1 MRGGTGMTE
10 LLKTPIRYVIDTQ
23 NKKISL
29 HREGDFEVLF
39 FNTID
44 EFMHALTFIRKTNNI
59 IWYVI
64 PPGLIEGPHQ

>member
-1 MRGGTGMTE
+1 MIE
-10 LLKTPIRYVIDTQ
+10 LLKTPIKYIVDIP

-29 HREGDFEVLF
+29 HQKEDYEVLS

-44 EFMHALTFIRKTNNI
+44 EFIDALTSIRKTNNT

-64 PPGLIEGPHQ
+64 PPGLIEPPHK

>member
-1 MRGGTGMTE
+1 MTE
-10 LLKTPIRYVIDTQ
+10 LLNSSIRYVVDIQ

-29 HREGDFEVLF
+29 HQEEDFEVLS

-44 EFMHALTFIRKTNNI
+44 EFMYALTSIRKTNNI

-64 PPGLIEGPHQ
+64 PPGLINPPSLMRT

>member
-1 MRGGTGMTE
+1 MIE

-29 HREGDFEVLF
+29 HREEDFEVLS
-39 FNTID
+39 FNTTD
-44 EFMHALTFIRKTNNI
+44 EFIHALTSIRKTNNI

-64 PPGLIEGPHQ
+64 PPGLIEGPHK

>member
-1 MRGGTGMTE
+1 VVD
-10 LLKTPIRYVIDTQ
+10 IQ

-29 HREGDFEVLF
+29 HQEEDFEVLS

-44 EFMHALTFIRKTNNI
+44 EFMYALTDIRKTNNI

-64 PPGLIEGPHQ
+64 PPGLIEGPHK

>member
-1 MRGGTGMTE
+1 MTE
-10 LLKTPIRYVIDTQ
+10 LLKTPVKYVVDIQ

-29 HREGDFEVLF
+29 HQEEDFEVLS

-44 EFMHALTFIRKTNNI
+44 EFIYALTSIRKPNNI

-64 PPGLIEGPHQ
+64 PPGLIEKTH

>member
-1 MRGGTGMTE
+1 MNE
-10 LLKTPIRYVIDTQ
+10 LLETPIRYVIDIQ

-29 HREGDFEVLF
+29 HQEEDFEVLS

-44 EFMHALTFIRKTNNI
+44 EFVCALTSIRKTNNI

-64 PPGLIEGPHQ
+64 PPGLIENPINKNFK